1 MAFETKD
8 SGKRVDY
15 ASGMRRDVQD
25 DKPDLTQWMPDNVPY
40 KESFWYRLGMAAQR
54 GAAKYGRRN
63 YQHANSQEELERF
76 KASAFRHMMQWY
88 YGEEDEDHAV
98 AVVFNLM
105 CAEMVKYK
113 LKEKK

>member
-1 MAFETKD
+1 MNYTTKD
-8 SGKRVDY
+8 SGLRQDY

-25 DKPDLTQWMPDNVPY
+25 DKPDLTQWMPSCIPY
-40 KESFWYRLGMAAQR
+40 KDSFWYRLGMAAQR
-54 GAAKYGRRN
+54 GAQKYGRRN
-63 YQHANSQEELERF
+63 YELANSEEELERF

-105 CAEMVKYK
+105 CAEMVKTK
-113 LKEKK
+113 LRSKQ